1 MSEPAESRSALFAPA
16 GWRDAAL
23 APPGAHGAAVGRGRL
38 RARPEDFRVDED
50 LGFEPDG
57 GVAHVLLHVE
67 KTGRDTLG
75 VARELARLAGVPP
88 RDVGFAGLKDRHA
101 VTTQWFTVPQRGPA
115 AGWRS
120 AAGDGWRVLE
130 AAPHSRKLRRGA
142 LRGNRFR
149 LVVRDVD
156 GASAALEA
164 RWREIVRRGVPN
176 YFGPQRFGREAGN
189 LDRVAA
195 WVAGGAT
202 GPGREQRAFVYS
214 AARSLPF
221 NAVLAS
227 RVADGSWDTLRPGE
241 LVNLDGRRSWF
252 RAATIDEDLVARCA
266 GGDVHPTAPLPG
278 RGDRPDGIAGECEAA
293 ALAPYADV
301 VAALE
306 AAGLEA
312 ARRPC
317 RVRLQAP
324 ALGIEPRAI
333 TLEFAL
339 PAGAF
344 ATVVVRELLETGDP
358 DPEESD
364 DA

>member
-1 MSEPAESRSALFAPA
+1 VSAPP
-16 GWRDAAL
+16 GWLSTAL
-23 APPGAHGAAVGRGRL
+23 APPRAYGLVPGRGRL
-38 RARPEDFRVDED
+38 RARPEDFRVDEE

-57 GVAHVLLHVE
+57 GAAHVLLQVE

-75 VARELARLAGVPP
+75 VARDLARAAGVSP

-101 VTTQWFTVPQRGPA
+101 VTTQWFTVPQRRVA
-115 AGWRS
+115 AEWRA
-120 AAGDGWRVLE
+120 AAGDGWRVQD

-149 LVVRDVD
+149 LVAREVT
-156 GASAALEA
+156 AAPVELEA
-164 RWREIVRRGVPN
+164 RWSELVRRGVPN
-176 YFGPQRFGREAGN
+176 YFGPQRFGRDAGN
-189 LDRVAA
+189 LERVAA

-214 AARSLPF
+214 AARSLLF
-221 NAVLAS
+221 NAVLAT
-227 RVADGSWDTLRPGE
+227 RVADGSWDTLLPGE

-252 RAATIDEDLVARCA
+252 RAEAIDATLVARCA
-266 GGDVHPTAPLPG
+266 SGDVHPTAPLPG
-278 RGDRPDGIAGECEAA
+278 RGERPDGAAGECEAL
-293 ALAPYADV
+293 ALAAYADV
-301 VAALE
+301 GAALD

-312 ARRPC
+312 ARRSC

-324 ALGIEPRAI
+324 RLAIEPGAV

-344 ATVVVRELLETGDP
+344 ATVVVRELLETGQDTM
-358 DPEESD
+358 EESD